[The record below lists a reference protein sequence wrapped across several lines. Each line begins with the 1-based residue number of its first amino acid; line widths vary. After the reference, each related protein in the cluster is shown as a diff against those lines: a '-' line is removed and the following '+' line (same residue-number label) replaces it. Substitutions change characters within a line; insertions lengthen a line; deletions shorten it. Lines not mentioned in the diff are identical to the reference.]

1 MSIWAVSKWDDVNNR
16 QEYIRFFTDRINA
29 LAYAVDYAGQRI
41 LEKNPALTHEGIIK
55 ALVPIFSELYRYDS
69 VPHLVKIE
77 EISVASDYRSFSTY
91 SLEEILT
98 EDGDKI
104 DTFQWGGL

>member
-29 LAYAVDYAGQRI
+29 LAYVVDYVGHRI
-41 LEKNPALTHEGIIK
+41 LEKNPALTHEGVIK
-55 ALVPIFSELYRYDS
+55 ALVPIFSELYRYNNM
-69 VPHLVKIE
+69 PPLIKIE
-77 EISVASDYRSFSTY
+77 EIFVASDYRSFSTY

>member
-29 LAYAVDYAGQRI
+29 LAYAVDYAGYRI
-41 LEKNPALTHEGIIK
+41 LEKNPALTHKEVVK
-55 ALVPIFSELYRYDS
+55 ALVPVLSELYKYDS

-77 EISVASDYRSFSTY
+77 EILVASDYRSFSTY
-91 SLEEILT
+91 SIQEILT
-98 EDGDKI
+98 EYA
-104 DTFQWGGL
+104 DTD